1 MSFPNWSAWAYSA
14 KTGFAALLAL
24 WISLFV
30 GLPMPFWAMSTAYIV
45 SSPLSGATRSKAIY
59 RVIGTGGGATVA
71 VALVP
76 LLVEWPELLSLAL
89 ALWVGITLAISL
101 LDRSPRAYMLMLAGY
116 TAAIIGF
123 PAVDRPEAVFDI
135 AAARVTEIVLGIT
148 CATLVHSL
156 LWPKSVATALEP
168 RLKRWLADARLW
180 YGDILRGAHM
190 TTSLRD
196 RQQLAVD
203 AVECTLLATH
213 IPFDTSHWR
222 EATASV
228 QALLRRVLL
237 LLPVLSGMADRQR
250 ALGDG
255 TDAWDEL
262 LHESYELRR
271 RQAGVLLDE
280 CDALLNHLGHPQSPS
295 PLSPQEQKG
304 TIELHADPM
313 SALIA
318 GVAATLTI
326 LVVCAIWSLSGW
338 HDGAS
343 AAALAGVFCCLF
355 AAMDNPV
362 PAILN
367 FGVAT
372 MAAMPL
378 AGFYLF
384 YVLPQIDGFFALVL
398 VLCPALLL
406 FGSLL
411 SHPRYGLFSLALMMG
426 FCSTLALQETYTAD
440 FAHFLNTNLAQFV
453 AMIVAA
459 GMTAGLTT
467 ISKDVAIAR
476 LGRRMRR
483 DLVALAR
490 ASSPPDALAALG
502 RSTDQL
508 ALITQ
513 RLGAQTD
520 TATAG
525 LRDIRI
531 AMNIVQ
537 IQHLRSHAPPALAAA
552 LEHMLRLG
560 AQHWSGKPDSPAPP
574 DMLDAIDV
582 ALRLTQSQPL
592 PQLATSATL
601 ITEPEQGRA
610 ALVALRRNLFPG
622 APAFLA
628 APSSHAGGAA

>member
-1 MSFPNWSAWAYSA
+1 MIFPNWQAWAYSA
-14 KTGFAALLAL
+14 KTALAALLAL

-59 RVIGTGGGATVA
+59 RVIGTGAGATVA

-76 LLVEWPELLSLAL
+76 LLVEWPELLSLGL
-89 ALWVGITLAISL
+89 ALWVGGTLAVSL
-101 LDRSPRAYMLMLAGY
+101 LDRSPRSYMLMLAGY
-116 TAAIIGF
+116 TAAIIAF

-135 AAARVTEIVLGIT
+135 AVARVTEIVLGIT
-148 CATLVHSL
+148 CATLSHSL

-168 RLKRWLADARLW
+168 RLKRWLADARGW
-180 YGDILRGAHM
+180 YGDILQGAHLP
-190 TTSLRD
+190 TSLRD

-237 LLPVLSGMADRQR
+237 LLPVLSGMADRRRVIGPQEDE
-250 ALGDG
+250 GDG
-255 TDAWDEL
+255 AWSDL
-262 LHESYELRR
+262 LRESYELRR

-295 PLSPQEQKG
+295 PLTVQEQKG
-304 TIELHADPM
+304 TIALHADPI

-326 LVVCAIWSLSGW
+326 LVVCAVWILSGW
-338 HDGAS
+338 QDGAS

-367 FGVAT
+367 FGAAT
-372 MAAMPL
+372 LAAMPL

-398 VLCPALLL
+398 VLSPALLL
-406 FGSLL
+406 VGALL
-411 SHPRYGLFSLALMMG
+411 SHPRHGLFALALLMG

-440 FAHFLNTNLAQFV
+440 FAHFLNTNLAQMV
-453 AMIVAA
+453 AMVVAA

-476 LGRRMRR
+476 LNRRMRR

-490 ASSPPDALAALG
+490 ASSPPDPLAALG

-513 RLGAQTD
+513 RLGADTD
-520 TATAG
+520 MATAG

-537 IQHLRSHAPPALAAA
+537 VQHLRAAAPPALGAA

-560 AQHWSGKPDSPAPP
+560 AAHWARRPGTRPPA
-574 DMLDAIDV
+574 DLLDAIDV

-592 PQLATSATL
+592 PQLLSSATL
-601 ITEPEQGRA
+601 ITESEQGRA
-610 ALVALRRNLFPG
+610 ALVALRRNLFPQ
-622 APAFLA
+622 APAFR
-628 APSSHAGGAA
+628 AGVPA

>member
-1 MSFPNWSAWAYSA
+1 MTLPSWSAWAYSA
-14 KTGFAALLAL
+14 KTALAALLAL

-89 ALWVGITLAISL
+89 ALWVGGTLAISL

-148 CATLVHSL
+148 CATLSHSL

-168 RLKRWLADARLW
+168 RLKRWLADARGW
-180 YGDILRGAHM
+180 YDDILAGAQLQ
-190 TTSLRD
+190 TSLRD

-237 LLPVLSGMADRQR
+237 LLPVLSGMADRRR
-250 ALGDG
+250 AVGDQD
-255 TDAWDEL
+255 DAWNDL
-262 LHESYELRR
+262 LRESYELRR

-280 CDALLNHLGHPQSPS
+280 CDALLDHLNHPQSPS
-295 PLSPQEQKG
+295 PLSAQEQRG

-318 GVAATLTI
+318 GLAATMTI
-326 LVVCAIWSLSGW
+326 LVVCAIWILSGW

-367 FGVAT
+367 FGAAT
-372 MAAMPL
+372 MSAMPL

-384 YVLPQIDGFFALVL
+384 YVLPQIDGFYALVL
-398 VLCPALLL
+398 VLSPALLI

-411 SHPRYGLFSLALMMG
+411 PHPRYGLFALALLMG

-440 FAHFLNTNLAQFV
+440 FAHFLNTNLAQLV
-453 AMIVAA
+453 AMVVAA

-476 LGRRMRR
+476 LNRRMRR

-490 ASSPPDALAALG
+490 ASSPPDPLAALG

-513 RLGAQTD
+513 RLGADTD
-520 TATAG
+520 MATAG
-525 LRDIRI
+525 LREIRI
-531 AMNIVQ
+531 AMNVVQ

-552 LEHMLRLG
+552 LEHLLRLG
-560 AQHWSGKPDSPAPP
+560 AAHWSARPGTRPAA
-574 DMLDAIDV
+574 DLLEAIDI

-610 ALVALRRNLFPG
+610 ALVALRRNLFPT
-622 APAFLA
+622 APAFR
-628 APSSHAGGAA
+628 AGATE

>member
-1 MSFPNWSAWAYSA
+1 MTFPNWSAWSYSA
-14 KTGFAALLAL
+14 KTAFAALLAL

-59 RVIGTGGGATVA
+59 RVIGTGGGATMA

-76 LLVEWPELLSLAL
+76 MLVEWPELLSLAL
-89 ALWVGITLAISL
+89 ALWVGGTLAVSL

-123 PAVDRPEAVFDI
+123 PAVSRPEAVFDI
-135 AAARVTEIVLGIT
+135 AVARVTEIVLGIT
-148 CATLVHSL
+148 CATLAHSL

-168 RLKRWLADARLW
+168 RLKRWLADARAW
-180 YGDILRGAHM
+180 YDDILAGAEL

-203 AVECTLLATH
+203 AVDCTLLATH

-222 EATASV
+222 EATSSV
-228 QALLRRVLL
+228 QALLRRILL
-237 LLPVLSGMADRQR
+237 LLPVLSGMADRRR
-250 ALGDG
+250 AIGDG
-255 TDAWDEL
+255 DDAWNGL
-262 LHESYELRR
+262 LRESYELRR

-280 CDALLNHLGHPQSPS
+280 CDSLLAHLAHPQSPS
-295 PLSPQEQKG
+295 PLTANEQKG
-304 TIELHADPM
+304 TIELHADPL

-326 LVVCAIWSLSGW
+326 VVVCAIWILSGW
-338 HDGAS
+338 NDGAS
-343 AAALAGVFCCLF
+343 AAAMAGVFCCLF

-367 FGVAT
+367 FGAAT

-384 YVLPQIDGFFALVL
+384 YVLPQIDGFFQLALVL
-398 VLCPALLL
+398 SPCLLI

-411 SHPRYGLFSLALMMG
+411 PNPRYGLFSLALMMG

-483 DLVALAR
+483 NLVSLAR
-490 ASSPPDALAALG
+490 ATTPPDPLAALG

-513 RLGAQTD
+513 RLSAETD

-537 IQHLRSHAPPALAAA
+537 IHHLRAAAPPALSAA
-552 LEHMLRLG
+552 LDNLLRLG
-560 AQHWSGKPDSPAPP
+560 VQLWSSKAEVKAPP
-574 DMLDAIDV
+574 EMLDAIDV

-592 PQLATSATL
+592 PQLASSATL

-622 APAFLA
+622 APAFR
-628 APSSHAGGAA
+628 AGGSV